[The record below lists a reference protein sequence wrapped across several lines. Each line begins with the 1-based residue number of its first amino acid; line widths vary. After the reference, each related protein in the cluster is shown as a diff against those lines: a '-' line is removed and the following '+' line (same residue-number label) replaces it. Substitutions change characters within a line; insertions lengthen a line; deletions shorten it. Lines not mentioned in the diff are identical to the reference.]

1 MLDSIR
7 NLLILQDRDQKISQ
21 LQQELETISPQ
32 RALIERKLAKAQEHL
47 AKAKEQLKHLESDR
61 KRLEVDVEEKQQL
74 IQKYALQQ
82 FQTKRNEEYRAL
94 AHEIETCKAEIAKFE
109 DGQLELMEQAE
120 QIQKEAHAASQ
131 LAAQSKAE
139 ADRQLKDLTE
149 REANLSQRMNDLT
162 AGRASLA
169 QAVDEDLRVRYERLR
184 RSKVGRVV
192 VGVEHSACGGC
203 HMKLPTQI
211 VVSSQGNQEVMVCPN
226 CGRILFY
233 TSDMDLAVAE

>member
-32 RALIERKLAKAQEHL
+32 RALIEGKLTKAQEHL
-47 AKAKEQLKHLESDR
+47 AKAKDQLKRLESDR

-120 QIQKEAHAASQ
+120 QVQKEAHAASQ
-131 LAAQSKAE
+131 LAAQHKAE

-192 VGVEHSACGGC
+192 VGVDHSACGGC

-233 TSDMDLAVAE
+233 TPDMNLAVAE